1 MDATILICT
10 YNRAGL
16 LGPTLDSIARL
27 EAPGL
32 RWDVLVV
39 DNNSSDDTRRIVE
52 ARQATYPVPLR
63 YHFEGRQGKSIAL
76 NSGLSHAQGDIIAF
90 TDDDVEVP
98 EGWLEAAVR
107 PLKTRPGIAY
117 TGGPVEPMWEAPPPA
132 WLAPAG
138 NLGGTIAVKDHGSEP
153 FIFEER
159 RKTPLGVNMAVRRE
173 LIDEIGGFRPDLGR
187 RGNSLLGQEQAE
199 FFYRSR
205 AAGALGLYVPEMVVR
220 HHVPSAR
227 LTAHYFRRWW
237 YWKGISQARLHR
249 IHQKTELGLDL
260 ARVPRVL
267 GVPRY
272 MLRSIVS
279 EAMAA
284 IAAAARRRRATAAE
298 HAMMMCY
305 AVGYSVE
312 QVRRRLGFAKEPEPA
327 AADITIRPVARR
339 T

>member
-27 EAPGL
+27 HAPGL

-39 DNNSSDDTRRIVE
+39 DNNSTDGTRQVVE
-52 ARQATYPVPLR
+52 ARQQAYPVPLR
-63 YHFEGRQGKSIAL
+63 YLFEARQGKSIAL
-76 NSGLSHAQGDIIAF
+76 NTGLSHAEGEVIAF

-98 EGWLEAAVR
+98 AGWLEAAVR

-117 TGGPVEPMWEAPPPA
+117 TGGPVEPMWEAPPPR

-138 NLGGTIAVKDHGSEP
+138 NLGGTIAVKDHGAEP

-159 RKTPLGVNMAVRRE
+159 RKTPLGVNMAVRRD
-173 LIDEIGGFRPDLGR
+173 LIEEIGGFRPDLGR
-187 RGNSLLGQEQAE
+187 RGKSLLGQEQAE

-220 HHVPSAR
+220 HHVPAAR
-227 LTAHYFRRWW
+227 LTAGYFRRWW

-249 IHQKTELGLDL
+249 IHQQTELGLDL
-260 ARVPRVL
+260 AKVPRIL

-279 EAMAA
+279 EA
-284 IAAAARRRRATAAE
+284 IAAAVAALRGRRATAAE

-305 AVGYSVE
+305 AIGYSVE
-312 QVRRRLGFAKEPEPA
+312 QVRRRLGFSKDPEPA
-327 AADITIRPVARR
+327 AVDIRIRPAAGP